1 MATAVRRLQTGALVA
16 VALFA
21 GCGHPAERALVD
33 QFFAAS
39 RLRDKTAAQSI
50 ATVFLDPKDEGL
62 VRQFTISSVTP
73 EEQSGG
79 VVSKNVTIRAS
90 VESLEGVKAEKT
102 IFVTMQR
109 RADAAWMITG
119 VTVAAA
125 DPSRPPR

>member
-1 MATAVRRLQTGALVA
+1 VATAVRRLQTGALFA
-16 VALFA
+16 VAMLA
-21 GCGHPAERALVD
+21 ACGHPAERALVD
-33 QFFAAS
+33 RFFAAS
-39 RLRDKTAAQSI
+39 RLRDRTAAQSI

-73 EEQSGG
+73 EEESGG

-90 VESLEGVKAEKT
+90 VETLEGVKAEKT